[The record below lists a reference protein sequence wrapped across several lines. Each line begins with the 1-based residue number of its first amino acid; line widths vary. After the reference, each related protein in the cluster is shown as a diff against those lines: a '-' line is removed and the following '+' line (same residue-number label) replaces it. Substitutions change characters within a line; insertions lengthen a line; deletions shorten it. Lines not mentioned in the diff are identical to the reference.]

1 MINES
6 SIAAE
11 APKYKLLKA
20 ESIVITCNCCGH
32 WLNRGPAF
40 LGYEG
45 EWNCERCNC
54 TSIRIRP
61 GRPFGPQSREWEW
74 INKVFNEMCK
84 YFDSEEM
91 TMVTTDPPFRKKR
104 TYRLKN
110 QTRA

>member
-1 MINES
+1 MS
-6 SIAAE
+6 DVSGIAE
-11 APKYKLLKA
+11 RPKYKLLKA

-45 EWNCERCNC
+45 QWDCEKCGC

-61 GRPFGPQSREWEW
+61 GRPFGPQSREWDW
-74 INKVFNEMCK
+74 IEKEFNQLWK

-91 TMVTTDPPFRKKR
+91 KTVTTDPPLRKKR

-110 QTRA
+110 HA